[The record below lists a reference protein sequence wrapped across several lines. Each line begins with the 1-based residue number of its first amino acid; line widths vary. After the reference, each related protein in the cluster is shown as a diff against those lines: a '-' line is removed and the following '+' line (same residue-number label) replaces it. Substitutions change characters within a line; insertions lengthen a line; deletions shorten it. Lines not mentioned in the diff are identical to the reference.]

1 MDGLS
6 RWERQKLTF
15 PARGKFGECTSD
27 LLRSDVKLLLML
39 TLVTPQRALGSMV
52 LSTLDFLGSLVM
64 LLLTLTM
71 VVPRQALGSIRRSWE
86 VGMMTMEDE
95 CNRCFN
101 DENGVNK
108 VV

>member
-6 RWERQKLTF
+6 RWERRKLTC
-15 PARGKFGECTSD
+15 PARGILGEFASD

-39 TLVTPQRALGSMV
+39 TLVPPQRALGSLA
-52 LSTLDFLGSLVM
+52 LSTLDFLVSLVI

-86 VGMMTMEDE
+86 DGMMTMEDE
-95 CNRCFN
+95 CN
-101 DENGVNK
+101 
-108 VV
+108 

>member
-6 RWERQKLTF
+6 RWERRKLTC
-15 PARGKFGECTSD
+15 PARGILGEFASD

-39 TLVTPQRALGSMV
+39 TLVPLLLGALV
-52 LSTLDFLGSLVM
+52 LSTLDFLVSLVM

-86 VGMMTMEDE
+86 DGMMTMEDE
-95 CNRCFN
+95 CN
-101 DENGVNK
+101 
-108 VV
+108 